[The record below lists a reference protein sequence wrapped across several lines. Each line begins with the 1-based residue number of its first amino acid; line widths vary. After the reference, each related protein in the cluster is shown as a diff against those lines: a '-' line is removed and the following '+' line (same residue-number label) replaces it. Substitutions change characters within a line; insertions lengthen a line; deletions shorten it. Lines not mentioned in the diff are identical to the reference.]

1 MRLSFGIYKAFYN
14 CRVTNPS
21 NPGVVLDPV
30 VVKDSGPSFLQV
42 VAGEI
47 QVLQGSV
54 LPEHGGQVL
63 AAREVQP
70 VR

>member
-1 MRLSFGIYKAFYN
+1 M
-14 CRVTNPS
+14 
-21 NPGVVLDPV
+21 LDPV
-30 VVKDSGPSFLQV
+30 VVKDSGPALLQV

-63 AAREVQP
+63 AAGEV
-70 VR
+70 